1 MGVYAIIG
9 KNFGDEGKGLATDCY
24 ALRAQKNNKTCLG
37 IRHNGGAQ
45 AGHTVDLEG
54 SRFIFHQLSSGSF
67 RMADTL
73 WAPTFLPDVYK
84 IADELRDFENMAH
97 FTPKIMAF
105 GECRCV
111 IIDDILL
118 NMALEN
124 SRGDQR
130 HGSCGMGINEAV
142 QRSKHPEYAVT
153 LKEIKEKDAKAIYE
167 KLSYIRKE
175 YLPKRMEELELTF
188 EKCGDYAD
196 LLTDEEVLKNYAED
210 IVSNAGLIELV
221 DEKILKNYDEIIFE
235 GAQGLLLDDM
245 YKRYRPYLTTSRT
258 GLTNPADFTKKY
270 MNGVGIEAVY
280 VSRTYVTRHGRGP
293 LPCEDISVK
302 EKYNI
307 KDLTNIPNEWQET
320 LRFARHESD
329 EAFVGEVKNDLKN
342 ADNVE
347 KVTLFLTHIAET
359 KGEMIL
365 ESGNETVDGWIEKEE
380 IKGVFDQTVKSYT
393 PFAED
398 VNM

>member
-9 KNFGDEGKGLATDCY
+9 KNFGDEGKGLATDWY
-24 ALRAQKNNKTCLG
+24 ALKAQKNNKTCLG

-54 SRFIFHQLSSGSF
+54 KRFIFHQLSSGSF

-73 WAPTFLPDVYK
+73 WAPTFLPDMYK
-84 IADELRDFENMAH
+84 IADEVKEFETKAH
-97 FTPKIMAF
+97 FIPKIMAF

-142 QRSKHPEYAVT
+142 QRSKNPEYVLT
-153 LKEIKEKDAKAIYE
+153 LREIKENDSQTLFE
-167 KLSYIRKE
+167 KLLYIRKQ

-196 LLTDEEVLKNYAED
+196 LLTDESVLENYAAE
-210 IVSNAGLIELV
+210 IVENSKLVELT
-221 DEKILKNYDEIIFE
+221 DEKILSRYEDIIFE

-258 GLTNPADFTKKY
+258 GLTNPSDFTLRY
-270 MNGVGIEAVY
+270 MNGAKIEAVY

-302 EKYNI
+302 EVYKI
-307 KDLTNIPNEWQET
+307 KDYTNIPNEWQET

-329 EAFVGEVKNDLKN
+329 EAFLEEVKNDLKN
-342 ADNVE
+342 AKNVE
-347 KVTLFLTHIAET
+347 RVTLFLTHISET
-359 KGEMIL
+359 DGEIIF
-365 ESGNETVDGWIEKEE
+365 EKGNERVDEWIEKEE
-380 IKGVFDQTVKSYT
+380 IRKVFDNVIKSFT
-393 PFAED
+393 PYAED
-398 VNM
+398 IIQ